1 MEPLKEMFNPA
12 YFAKLARVIK
22 IVYPTFGAS
31 RFLDEV
37 TKSLTTQSLN
47 ERMRHAASLLPA
59 FLPASYPKA
68 VGILKGVVPQMP
80 PGYTNLLFPE
90 YVAMHGQNH
99 FEESLRALHYFTS
112 FGSSEFAIRVFLKN
126 DLERTLP
133 FMYRWAEDN
142 NEHVRRLAS
151 EGTRPRLP
159 WSFKLEAFVNKPQ
172 LAEPILSTLRADE
185 ALYVRKSVANHLN
198 DISKDSP
205 DYALTLIRKWDLTH
219 PHTSWIVKRGCRS
232 LLKQGDKQS
241 MRVFGFSGKP
251 KVVIK
256 ALKLDKREIRLNE
269 TLSFS
274 VSIQSAAQAAQKL
287 MIDYRI
293 YFQKKTGKALPK
305 VFKWKELTI
314 HHHDTLLLTKRQR
327 FQDFT
332 TRKHYPG
339 RHRLEVLVNGEVM
352 AHKDFHLMIK

>member
-1 MEPLKEMFNPA
+1 MEPLKVMFNPA

-22 IVYPTFGAS
+22 IVHSTFAAN
-31 RFLDEV
+31 RFLNEV

-68 VGILKGVVPQMP
+68 VGILKEAVSQMP

-99 FEESLRALHYFTS
+99 FEESLDALHYFTS

-126 DLERTLP
+126 DLNRTLP
-133 FMYRWAEDN
+133 LVYRWAEDN

-159 WSFKLEAFVNKPQ
+159 WSFKLEAFANKPQ

-241 MRVFGFSGKP
+241 LRVFGFSGNP

-293 YFQKKTGKALPK
+293 YFQKKTGKAQPK

-314 HHHDTLLLTKRQR
+314 HHHDILLLTKRQR

-339 RHRLEVLVNGEVM
+339 RHRVEVLVNGEVM
-352 AHKDFHLMIK
+352 AHKDFRLVIK